1 MASIDPQ
8 DLERL
13 RALAQGV
20 DPPTKFE
27 HLVASLMG
35 ELLGTSVAVA
45 KSGFQ
50 SGGDA
55 GTSGRQQRALRIEC
69 KRYKDTTALSA
80 RELQGEL
87 DDAIARDPG
96 LEVWVLAATRDVP
109 EQLEASLFA
118 KANRLGVPVLVID
131 WKAHETPLL
140 AALFA
145 VNPDAVTQ
153 YLGAEAGKI
162 AHRMRPAIDPA
173 LERLRRDMAAWQIG
187 TETLRRL
194 SRDRLTAIWT
204 DPYESRAHFG
214 QVVTGGMNPLV
225 HRLQVLHALEA
236 WWAAPPAAGSP
247 VCLCGQFGVGKTWA
261 VADWLIQRTDVL
273 PPVLLIPASAVPG
286 NGQTMGSTSAA
297 KDFLADRLQELT
309 QVRDCTHWRARLERM
324 LERPAEEGSALLVV
338 FDGLNQQASVQWLEL
353 FAQLQSEQFRGRIRV
368 IATTRTH
375 HFETHLHRLAGL
387 QDRAVSIPVKDYDD
401 RDGGEFDKILA
412 KHGLIRSDLHPE
424 LHALA
429 RNPRLFALVVRF
441 RDNLVDGGAVTT
453 HRLLWEYGRDTAGV
467 SMSREF
473 SAAQWEQWLVAAGEK
488 IRSGQRVFTS
498 QELSALAADDTLDG
512 PAKYRRLSAVM
523 GSPLV
528 LPRVDHKVELTAELM
543 AHALGTTVVFLLAT
557 AQTEDRQSLQSEVD
571 KWLDPISGLDQR
583 ADILQAAVAIA
594 LQSQYA
600 GPLLGVLVAA
610 WLQTQ
615 NLAETHV
622 RDAQALAPEM
632 PDALL
637 DAIELSNRYT
647 HAYCRQ
653 IAVAALRGVNRAN
666 VRVRQAVLARAHDW
680 LRLISR
686 DLDVRQK
693 AEPQAERHRR
703 ERMLSRLGVD
713 AAGELT
719 VLGEAMRVVDRDEE
733 QWSEHVPALLEGYPL
748 VHALPVFRVAAIAAS
763 TSFNHSGW
771 SHLRWACLLNPVDPE
786 VVATAVRT
794 TAADML
800 QRVPEPGI
808 ADQLN
813 RRVAELLLYLSG
825 ERKDDEAA
833 NAMKVSLGRS
843 FNYDDDYLADPVRSI
858 FSLERRHALDVLNDK
873 SLPLRGRAQRCEAM
887 WTDPSF
893 VPPPAFCQEVAEA
906 VEAIDA
912 VSLFTGRN
920 LTAQDN
926 DFRQLQAVM
935 ARCAPRALAAL
946 RRRLARTPAAAN
958 LRAPRSWETN
968 RALLLYGPEEVAAAR
983 AMREFGRESH
993 EGDET
998 LAGSEW
1004 IQAELLDLDAL
1015 AQASLVVEADLL
1027 RIPLSITDNLLPLTT
1042 QQVDELIGRFGNG
1055 SKKQQRDLVVVLV
1068 TAPPVLS
1075 DAAWSWVGQF
1085 TTSDDP
1091 MDVRLAFMVL
1101 ESADA
1106 KRLGHDLERQGWSF
1120 VPGTDAMAAHAA
1132 TGALMEVT
1140 KSHAFD
1146 QVASRLAPW
1155 RLLEAVR
1162 ARGGDTSEVR
1172 VAAEHLDAIL
1182 AKGPSA
1188 VFEVGACLT
1197 VERDD
1202 DTTAPPWLSVRAPAP
1217 PDPHS
1222 PEAFRN
1228 IFDSDARVAAQEQAS
1243 EQAEKAIKQ
1252 ARKEGASLYL
1262 QFVTREDGLALC
1274 RHAPEVVCRW
1284 IEDHESISNDF
1295 RRRVQQAEGLFLA
1308 VCEGLLELDPPRGV
1322 SLRNALTR
1330 AMFTRIVGRAG
1341 VPELVHMLFR
1351 APESPAVVV
1360 ARDALLSL
1368 EEANT
1373 DAKLYEIALVA
1384 QINGHRAWLKDHI
1397 ARDGASPLPW
1407 RQQRGATL
1415 AGFLGD
1421 NQLPM
1426 ADAWTEG
1433 PSTSWAE
1440 DVARRSARL
1449 RHHEA
1454 CARHWW
1460 REYWRLED
1468 REEAYAAWVLFWQ
1481 CADRRALTW
1490 QASEAEVSPN
1500 SEALKAIKRRQWTV
1514 RQPDWKR
1521 GAESTH
1527 LHLERKFL
1535 GRDTEAR
1542 VWPWRLSR
1550 RD

>member
-13 RALAQGV
+13 RAFAQEV

-55 GTSGRQQRALRIEC
+55 GTSGRQQRGLRIEC

-109 EQLEASLFA
+109 EQLEASLFT
-118 KANRLGVPVLVID
+118 KAHRVGVPVLVID
-131 WKAHETPLL
+131 WKAHETPPL

-145 VNPDAVTQ
+145 VNPDVVTR
-153 YLGAEAGKI
+153 YLGAEAGQI
-162 AHRMRPAIDPA
+162 ARRLRPAIDPV
-173 LERLRRDMAAWQIG
+173 LERLQRDMAAWQIG

-194 SRDRLTAIWT
+194 SRERLTSIWT

-214 QVVTGGMNPLV
+214 QVVTGGKSPLV
-225 HRLQVLHALEA
+225 HRVQVLHELEA
-236 WWAAPPAAGSP
+236 WWTLPPAAGSP
-247 VCLCGQFGVGKTWA
+247 ACLCGQFGVGKTWA
-261 VADWLIQRTDVL
+261 VADWLVQRTDVL

-286 NGQTMGSTSAA
+286 AGQTIGSVSAV

-309 QVRDCTHWRARLERM
+309 QVRDRTHWRARLERM
-324 LERPAEEGSALLVV
+324 LERPVEEGSALLVV

-353 FAQLQSEQFRGRIRV
+353 FAQLQSEQFRGLIRA

-375 HFETHLHRLAGL
+375 HFETYLHRLAGL

-401 RDGGEFDKILA
+401 RDGGEFDQILA
-412 KHGLIRSDLHPE
+412 KHGLTRSDLHTE

-441 RDNLVDGGAVTT
+441 REKLVDGGAVTT
-453 HRLLWEYGRDTAGV
+453 HRLLWEYGRDTAGA

-473 SAAQWEQWLVAAGEK
+473 SAAQWEEWLVAAGEK
-488 IRSGQRVFTS
+488 IRSGQRVFTV
-498 QELSALAADDTLDG
+498 QELSALATDDTLDT

-528 LPRVDHKVELTAELM
+528 LPRFDHKVELTAELM

-557 AQTEDRQSLQSEVD
+557 AQTADRQSLQSELD

-594 LQSQYA
+594 LQSQYS

-622 RDAQALAPEM
+622 RDARALAPEM
-632 PDALL
+632 PEDLL

-653 IAVAALRGVNRAN
+653 IAVTALRGVDRAN

-713 AAGELT
+713 VAGELT
-719 VLGEAMRVVDRDEE
+719 VLGEAMRVVDRDEG

-748 VHALPVFRVAAIAAS
+748 AQALPVFRVAAVAAS
-763 TSFNHSGW
+763 TSLNHTGW
-771 SHLRWACLLNPVDPE
+771 NQLRWASLLNPVDPE
-786 VVATAVRT
+786 AVAIVVRAA
-794 TAADML
+794 AADML
-800 QRVPEPGI
+800 QRIPEPGI
-808 ADQLN
+808 AEQLN
-813 RRVAELLLYLSG
+813 RRVAELLLHLSG

-833 NAMKVSLGRS
+833 SAMKVSLGRS
-843 FNYDDDYLADPVRSI
+843 FNYYNDYLADPVRSI
-858 FSLERRHALDVLNDK
+858 FGLELRHALDALNDK
-873 SLPLRGRAQRCEAM
+873 SLPLRVRARRCESM

-893 VPPPAFCQEVAEA
+893 VPPPAFCEEIAEA

-926 DFRQLQAVM
+926 DFQQLQAVM

-946 RRRLARTPAAAN
+946 RRRIARTPAAAN
-958 LRAPRSWETN
+958 LRAPRSWEIN

-983 AMREFGRESH
+983 AMREIGREPH
-993 EGDET
+993 EGDEI
-998 LAGSEW
+998 LAGAEW
-1004 IQAELLDLDAL
+1004 IQTELLELDAL
-1015 AQASLVVEADLL
+1015 AQAILVIEADLL
-1027 RIPLSITDNLLPLTT
+1027 RIPLSITDHLLPLTT

-1055 SKKQQRDLVVVLV
+1055 SQKQQRDLVVVLV

-1075 DAAWSWVGQF
+1075 DAAWAWVAQF
-1085 TTSDDP
+1085 TTSHDP

-1106 KRLGHDLERQGWSF
+1106 KRLGQELERQGWGF
-1120 VPGTDAMAAHAA
+1120 VPGTDALSAHAA
-1132 TGALMEVT
+1132 TGALMEAT

-1146 QVASRLAPW
+1146 QIACRLAPW

-1172 VAAEHLDAIL
+1172 IAAEHLDAIL
-1182 AKGPSA
+1182 ANGPSG
-1188 VFEVGACLT
+1188 VFEVGARLT

-1202 DTTAPPWLSVRAPAP
+1202 DTTTPPWLSVRPPAP

-1222 PEAFRN
+1222 PVAFRDM
-1228 IFDSDARVAAQEQAS
+1228 FDSDAQIAAQERAS
-1243 EQAEKAIKQ
+1243 EQAQQTIMQ
-1252 ARKEGASLYL
+1252 AGKEGASLYL

-1274 RHAPEVVCRW
+1274 RHAPEVVRRW
-1284 IEDHESISNDF
+1284 IEGHENLSNDF

-1308 VCEGLLELDPPRGV
+1308 VCEGLLELEPPRGV
-1322 SLRNALTR
+1322 SLRNALTH

-1341 VPELVHMLFR
+1341 VPQLVHVLFQ
-1351 APESPAVVV
+1351 APESSAVVA

-1368 EEANT
+1368 EQANT
-1373 DAKLYEIALVA
+1373 DADLYEIALVA
-1384 QINGHRAWLKDHI
+1384 QINGHRAWLEGHI
-1397 ARDGASPLPW
+1397 ACDAASTSPW
-1407 RQQRGATL
+1407 QQQRGATL
-1415 AGFLGD
+1415 AGFLSD
-1421 NQLPM
+1421 NQLPV
-1426 ADAWTEG
+1426 AGAWTEG

-1454 CARHWW
+1454 CARYWW

-1490 QASEAEVSPN
+1490 QASEAGVSPN
-1500 SEALKAIKRRQWTV
+1500 SEALKAIKRRQWAV
-1514 RQPDWKR
+1514 RRPDWKH
-1521 GAESTH
+1521 GVESTH

-1535 GRDTEAR
+1535 GRNTEER

-1550 RD
+1550 QD